1 MALFE
6 TIRLW
11 RSAGMPTR
19 EIARRLHVD
28 VKTVRRSIRKI
39 ENGAAAPARTS
50 PGSKLDP
57 FQERIA
63 ELAGTRRTAWR
74 IYVELREN
82 PAFTA
87 SYELVKKRVARLRI
101 QQPRIFERL
110 EHLAGAEVQ
119 IDFGELVRVRHQDRT
134 VRTWAFVAVWPHSK
148 YRYVEVVLDQSVPTF
163 LSCIQNALIAS
174 GAVPER
180 ISADN
185 LAAAVLREHFH
196 ERAYQREFALFCAH
210 YGTMPNAVRPRTPTD
225 KGAVENGVGALK
237 KGLRGRDFG
246 RFDELQEAAGAWM
259 RAMNARPNS
268 VSGKRPD
275 DLIAD
280 ERRSPLPEAY
290 PIAAWSEHRVR
301 TDCHVQVRSNFYSVP
316 HEYVGKRVVAR
327 VDASTVA
334 VYVDFEVVAR
344 HERQIGRGRTVTD
357 RQHYPEHKRKATQEI
372 RRDRVDRIR
381 SVGAGAAAFF
391 AGLLAQREH
400 VHSDAFRALMVLVEQ
415 TSPAVLDRAC
425 ARAAHFGNFSLGAL
439 REIIDRKLYELP
451 LDNFAPPAASDASTI
466 VTYRPL
472 EAYAMLLGG
481 SSC

>member
-19 EIARRLHVD
+19 EIARLLHVD

-50 PGSKLDP
+50 PGSKLEP

-119 IDFGELVRVRHQDRT
+119 IDFGELVRVLHQDRT

-196 ERAYQREFALFCAH
+196 ERAYQREFALFRAH

-357 RQHYPEHKRKATQEI
+357 RQHWPEHKRKPSESTSIAT
-372 RRDRVDRIR
+372 
-381 SVGAGAAAFF
+381 
-391 AGLLAQREH
+391 
-400 VHSDAFRALMVLVEQ
+400 
-415 TSPAVLDRAC
+415 
-425 ARAAHFGNFSLGAL
+425 HF
-439 REIIDRKLYELP
+439 EP
-451 LDNFAPPAASDASTI
+451 
-466 VTYRPL
+466 
-472 EAYAMLLGG
+472 
-481 SSC
+481 